1 MIAIIRGLSV
11 LFILLAQKIMKMDVE
26 VISREIIKPTSTS
39 LHDHYKFSYVDQL
52 MPSLYLSL
60 IYYYTSS
67 LDHKLSK
74 NEISNSLKTSLS
86 LVLNHYYP
94 LVGIVQKNFI
104 DCKNGGVLVLEAQ
117 VVNCQLSEIL
127 QNPNPDKFVAKF
139 LPDDVN
145 NLVLAVQVNYFNCG
159 GIAIGVRMSHKVADG
174 SSLATFIKHW
184 AQTARGNIENVCPKI
199 IGTSLFP
206 PKDGVDG
213 ESDLPPV
220 KNITFKRFVFTDSKL
235 SALKEKYVVTSSS
248 AESSRTYPSRYKT
261 LSSFIMR
268 RFLASTEIK
277 KEPKRRYTL
286 CSPVNIRK
294 IVDPPLADDSF
305 GNIIGAATISIDSS
319 ENDIKVEEGN
329 YDHGLVNTLTRAIS
343 KINKD
348 SMKKVQDGKLDG
360 LLVWEG
366 VDENTWKREVV
377 NFVCTSFCRFPI
389 YEADFGWG
397 RPAWV
402 SSGDI
407 AWQEY
412 TTIFMDTKNGNGI
425 EAWVYLTEED
435 MAKFERDKELLT
447 YASPTT

>member
-11 LFILLAQKIMKMDVE
+11 LFILLAQKMMKMDVE

-39 LHDHYKFSYVDQL
+39 LPDHYKFSYIDQL
-52 MPSLYLSL
+52 SPSSYLPL

-74 NEISNSLKTSLS
+74 NQISNRLKTSLS

-127 QNPNPDKFVAKF
+127 QNPYPDKFVTKF

-145 NLVLAVQVNYFNCG
+145 NLVLAIQVNYFNCG

-174 SSLATFIKHW
+174 SSIATFIKNW
-184 AQTARGNIENVCPKI
+184 AKSTARDNIENVCPKI
-199 IGTSLFP
+199 VGTTLFP

-213 ESDLPPV
+213 KSDLPPEE
-220 KNITFKRFVFTDSKL
+220 NITPKRFVFTDSKL

-248 AESSRTYPSRYKT
+248 AESSRTYPSRYKS

-268 RFLASTEIK
+268 RFMASTEIK
-277 KEPKRRYTL
+277 KEPQRRYML

-305 GNIIGAATISIDSS
+305 GNIIGAAIISIDSS
-319 ENDIKVEEGN
+319 ESDIKVEEGN
-329 YDHGLVNTLTRAIS
+329 YDHGLVNKLTRAIS

-348 SMKKVQDGKLDG
+348 CVKKVQDGKLD
-360 LLVWEG
+360 LLVVWEG
-366 VDENTWKREVV
+366 VDENTFKGEMV
-377 NFVCTSFCRFPI
+377 NFVCTSYCGFPI

-407 AWQEY
+407 ACKN

>member
-1 MIAIIRGLSV
+1 
-11 LFILLAQKIMKMDVE
+11 MDVE

-39 LHDHYKFSYVDQL
+39 PHDHYKFSD
-52 MPSLYLSL
+52 
-60 IYYYTSS
+60 
-67 LDHKLSK
+67 
-74 NEISNSLKTSLS
+74 
-86 LVLNHYYP
+86 
-94 LVGIVQKNFI
+94 
-104 DCKNGGVLVLEAQ
+104 NGGVLVLEAQ
-117 VVNCQLSEIL
+117 VVNCQLSEIV

-139 LPDDVN
+139 LPYDVN
-145 NLVLAVQVNYFNCG
+145 NLVLAIQVNYFNCG

-174 SSLATFIKHW
+174 SSITTFIKNW
-184 AQTARGNIENVCPKI
+184 AKTARDNIENVCPKI
-199 IGTSLFP
+199 VGTTLFP

-213 ESDLPPV
+213 KSDLPPEGNLFPLCLYLLILNYLLSK
-220 KNITFKRFVFTDSKL
+220 KN
-235 SALKEKYVVTSSS
+235 
-248 AESSRTYPSRYKT
+248 T
-261 LSSFIMR
+261 LLHQAQQKVAGHIHR
-268 RFLASTEIK
+268 
-277 KEPKRRYTL
+277 
-286 CSPVNIRK
+286 
-294 IVDPPLADDSF
+294 IVDPQLADDSF
-305 GNIIGAATISIDSS
+305 GNIIGAAIISIDSS
-319 ENDIKVEEGN
+319 ENDIKVEEGS
-329 YDHGLVNTLTRAIS
+329 YDHGLVNKLTRAIS

-412 TTIFMDTKNGNGI
+412 TTILMDTKNGNGI

>member
-1 MIAIIRGLSV
+1 
-11 LFILLAQKIMKMDVE
+11 MDVE

-39 LHDHYKFSYVDQL
+39 LHDHYKFSD
-52 MPSLYLSL
+52 
-60 IYYYTSS
+60 
-67 LDHKLSK
+67 
-74 NEISNSLKTSLS
+74 ISNRLKTSLS

-94 LVGIVQKNFI
+94 LVGIVQENFI

-117 VVNCQLSEIL
+117 VVNCQLSEIV

-139 LPDDVN
+139 LPYDVN
-145 NLVLAVQVNYFNCG
+145 NLVLAIQVNYFNCG

-174 SSLATFIKHW
+174 SSITTFIKNW
-184 AQTARGNIENVCPKI
+184 AKTARDNIENVCPKI
-199 IGTSLFP
+199 VGTTL
-206 PKDGVDG
+206 
-213 ESDLPPV
+213 ESVSAL
-220 KNITFKRFVFTDSKL
+220 FVFTDSKL

-268 RFLASTEIK
+268 RFMTSTEIKK

-286 CSPVNIRK
+286 CSPVNKCK
-294 IVDPPLADDSF
+294 IVDSQLADDSF
-305 GNIIGAATISIDSS
+305 GNIIGAAIISIDSS
-319 ENDIKVEEGN
+319 ENDIKVEEGS
-329 YDHGLVNTLTRAIS
+329 YDHGLVNKLTRAIS

-412 TTIFMDTKNGNGI
+412 TTILMDTKNGNGI